1 MKKIDPFKFE
11 ELDKNAIIGRMNIF
25 EQCLART
32 LRFFMSDKWARHALL
47 VYLCVVHV
55 FAVGYVLQILNPQ
68 IIGEFSNAVANGSVA
83 VLNGEIGEEKSE
95 SLLG

>member
-1 MKKIDPFKFE
+1 
-11 ELDKNAIIGRMNIF
+11 
-25 EQCLART
+25 
-32 LRFFMSDKWARHALL
+32 MSDKWARHALL

-68 IIGEFSNAVANGSVA
+68 IIGEFSNVVTSSSF
-83 VLNGEIGEEKSE
+83 NGEIGEEKTE